1 MPFRSWILD
10 GLGRGG
16 GPNHP
21 RSPGVARVGSALLVA
36 LTLAA
41 CTPAA
46 GSSPAPDRGLIAA
59 ADRTDAPA
67 VRGELLGGGSFDL
80 ADHRGDVVV
89 VNFWASWCG
98 PCWAE
103 ADDLE
108 KVYQATKAKG
118 VEFIGI
124 NTRDETDAALGFVRD
139 QAVTYPSLVDRPG
152 KVALGF
158 DRPPNALPAT
168 ILIDRRGKVAWMKPE
183 AVLSDDLGP
192 LVDQLAAESP

>member
-1 MPFRSWILD
+1 MRLRS
-10 GLGRGG
+10 
-16 GPNHP
+16 
-21 RSPGVARVGSALLVA
+21 ARVASALLAVLA
-36 LTLAA
+36 LVG

-46 GSSPAPDRGLIAA
+46 GSSGTGPRGGLIPSAQ
-59 ADRTDAPA
+59 RVEAPA
-67 VRGELLGGGSFDL
+67 VRGDLLGGGSFDL

-118 VEFIGI
+118 VAFIGV

-139 QAVTYPSLVDRPG
+139 RAVTFPSLVDRPG

-158 DRPPNALPAT
+158 DVPPSVIPAT
-168 ILIDRRGKVAWMKPE
+168 ILIDRRGKVAMLIPR
-183 AVLSDDLGP
+183 AVLSDDLQP

>member
-1 MPFRSWILD
+1 MPLPAWILAV
-10 GLGRGG
+10 LGRSG
-16 GPNHP
+16 GPKQP
-21 RSPGVARVGSALLVA
+21 RSAGRALVA
-36 LTLAA
+36 WTLVLASVLTA

-46 GSSPAPDRGLIAA
+46 GSRAPESGPLAA
-59 ADRTDAPA
+59 SERSDAPA
-67 VRGELLGGGSFDL
+67 VRGDLLGGGTFDL

-118 VEFIGI
+118 VVFVGV
-124 NTRDETDAALGFVRD
+124 NTNDQTDAANGFVRD
-139 QAVTYPSLVDRPG
+139 RAVTYPSIFDKPG
-152 KVALGF
+152 RVALSF
-158 DRPPNALPAT
+158 DVPPTAIPAT
-168 ILIDRRGKVAWMKPE
+168 ILIDRRGKVALTIPE
-183 AVLSDDLGP
+183 AVLSDTLQP

>member
-1 MPFRSWILD
+1 
-10 GLGRGG
+10 
-16 GPNHP
+16 
-21 RSPGVARVGSALLVA
+21 VSAVLVA
-36 LTLAA
+36 LTLTA

-46 GSSPAPDRGLIAA
+46 GSSGTAPGGGLIAV
-59 ADRTDAPA
+59 ADRVDAPA
-67 VRGELLGGGSFDL
+67 VRGDLLGDGSFDL

-118 VEFIGI
+118 VVFIGI
-124 NTRDETDAALGFVRD
+124 NTRDETDAALGFARD
-139 QAVTYPSLVDRPG
+139 RAITYPSLFDRQG

-183 AVLSDDLGP
+183 AVLSDDLQP

>member
-1 MPFRSWILD
+1 MPLRS
-10 GLGRGG
+10 LGA
-16 GPNHP
+16 
-21 RSPGVARVGSALLVA
+21 ARVVAAVLVA
-36 LTLAA
+36 LTMVA

-46 GSSPAPDRGLIAA
+46 GSTPGTFIAV
-59 ADRTDAPA
+59 ADRVEAPA

-108 KVYQATKAKG
+108 QVYLATKAKG
-118 VEFIGI
+118 VAFIGI
-124 NTRDETDAALGFVRD
+124 NTRDEDDAAQGFVRD
-139 QAVTYPSLVDRPG
+139 RAITYPSLVDRPG

-158 DRPPNALPAT
+158 DVPPSVIPAT
-168 ILIDRRGKVAWMKPE
+168 ILIDRRGKVAMLIPK
-183 AVLSDDLGP
+183 AVLSDELQP
-192 LVDQLAAESP
+192 LVNQLIAESP